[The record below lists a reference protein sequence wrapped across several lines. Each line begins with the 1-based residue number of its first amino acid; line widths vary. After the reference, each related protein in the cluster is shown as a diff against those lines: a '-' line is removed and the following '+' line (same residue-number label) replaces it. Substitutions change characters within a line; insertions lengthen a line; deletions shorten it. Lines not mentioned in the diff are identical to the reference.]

1 MDYDYTEFTIKK
13 KSGKLRKI
21 VNPSSKLK
29 SWQRRYTTKVLTPQF
44 KELATE
50 AGVYDTFHGFVPGRN
65 CVTGASRHL
74 GSKYTCV
81 LMMDLS
87 DFFDTVKW
95 TSAGIT
101 EDMVF
106 HKSTLFHKDGYAAQ
120 GFPSSPMIA
129 NIALI
134 PVIRDIQRKVET
146 EHPGD
151 FAITM
156 YADDITISLEY
167 DMWRRIRD
175 IATEVFEEYG
185 YKVNPTKT
193 RVRFHKYGSI
203 KVLGV
208 NLTKDGIMATRKTN
222 RKVRAVKQQV
232 RVGKPQGQVLGG
244 LRTWQSCKYPKGMMF
259 TM

>member
-21 VNPSSKLK
+21 VNPSNQLK
-29 SWQRRYTTKVLTPQF
+29 KWQRGYTDRVLTPLF
-44 KELATE
+44 EKLATE
-50 AGVYDTFHGFVPGRN
+50 EGVYDIFHGFVPGRN

-87 DFFDTVKW
+87 NFFDTVKW
-95 TSAGIT
+95 TSPGIT
-101 EDMVF
+101 EEIIR
-106 HKSTLFHKDGYAAQ
+106 HKGALFHRDGYAAQ
-120 GFPSSPMIA
+120 GFPSSPMVA

-134 PVIRDIQRKVET
+134 PVIRDIKKLLDVELL
-146 EHPGD
+146 GD

-167 DMWRRIRD
+167 DMWRKVRN
-175 IATEVFEEYG
+175 IATTVFEKYG
-185 YKVNPTKT
+185 YAVNPTKT

-203 KVLGV
+203 KILGV
-208 NLTKDGIMATRKTN
+208 NVTKDGIMATRKTN

-232 RVGKPQGQVLGG
+232 KVGKPQGQVLGG
-244 LRTWQSCKYPKGMMF
+244 LRTWQSCKYPKSMMF
-259 TM
+259 NM